1 VNTKL
6 ISVSLAATLLT
17 AASGCRDEPPAG
29 ARGGQETAAPAEA
42 PTNRIDLPPVVRQ
55 NLGITFATVERR
67 QVAST
72 LRVPGRFE
80 LLPTSRQEYRTAVPG
95 FVRLLVSQYQQI
107 EEGEPISRTDSPE
120 WHRIKK
126 ELHEAEVGIERA
138 TAELLVAQRTK
149 DEAEQVAEALRDRV
163 ESLAGA
169 EVRRADLETELMIR
183 RAAIPRLEAEI
194 RVRQSAVTE
203 AKHDLHLSL
212 ARAASLLGVSEDF
225 LRATEDGANGHVMHR
240 WYTINQVEVPARN
253 AGLVEI
259 IGVTDG
265 AWVEANTLIATTID
279 PSLVRF
285 RAMGMQS
292 DLSRL
297 AHGLP
302 AQIVPPRTPGVDLND
317 SIPATLMIG
326 PEADPDQRTVTLL
339 ATPEQM
345 RPWVRPGVSAFLE
358 IVTESTDGPSLA
370 IPRSAIVKDGIT
382 HVFFRRDPSDP
393 NKAIRVEADMGV
405 SDGRWVAIHSG
416 LMPGD
421 EVVLDG
427 AYELKLA
434 SEQSGVTQR
443 GGHFHAD
450 GTFHGDH

>member
-1 VNTKL
+1 VTTRL
-6 ISVSLAATLLT
+6 ISISLAAALFV
-17 AASGCRDEPPAG
+17 AAAGCRDEPSAG
-29 ARGGQETAAPAEA
+29 AHGGQETAAPAPA

-80 LLPTSRQEYRTAVPG
+80 LPPTSRHEYRTPVPG
-95 FVRLLVSQYQQI
+95 FVRVLVSQYRQI
-107 EEGEPISRTDSPE
+107 DEGEPVFRMDSPE
-120 WHRIKK
+120 WHRIKR

-138 TAELLVAQRTK
+138 TAELIVAQRAK
-149 DEAEQVAEALRDRV
+149 EEAEQVAEALRDRV

-169 EVRRADLETELMIR
+169 EVRRADLETELKIR

-194 RVRQSAVTE
+194 RVRQSALTQAEQDLQLGV
-203 AKHDLHLSL
+203 AK
-212 ARAASLLGVSEDF
+212 AGSLLGVSEDF
-225 LRATEDGANGHVMHR
+225 LRFTEKGDGHDRQR
-240 WYTINQVEVPARN
+240 WFTINQIDVLARN
-253 AGLVEI
+253 AGLVET

-292 DLSRL
+292 DLSRFS
-297 AHGLP
+297 HGLP
-302 AQIVPPRTPGVDLND
+302 ARIVPPRNPGVDAND
-317 SIPATLMIG
+317 SIPATLTIG

-370 IPRSAIVKDGIT
+370 IPRSAIVRDGIT

-416 LMPGD
+416 LMLGD